1 MATIICIAVVKVRI
15 VPFDDATDVEDNHD
29 DDDDDDSHDDD
40 DDSHDDDD
48 DDDDG
53 TTGVQLFEILL
64 VSSGAQG
71 VVDWSFPSKLVMKC
85 LHAYA
90 DTYTV
95 LLSCYP
101 YN

>member
-1 MATIICIAVVKVRI
+1 VVKVRT
-15 VPFDDATDVEDNHD
+15 VSFDDATDVEDNHD
-29 DDDDDDSHDDD
+29 DDDDDSHDDD
-40 DDSHDDDD
+40 SHDD